1 MKLKLYPLFKLA
13 KKFFYFLNIE
23 QIKRR
28 RISELQKMGPE
39 GTDWVEFGQKPY
51 LPLCIPFT
59 LDSLLSAL
67 SLVQNHTMVD
77 HFRVM
82 VAESRFQNTVRIQC
96 FSKKCSTSFLF
107 VRQQLAQV
115 QWVHESADLWDI
127 TFCTETKDPNSL
139 CNCCVNSVGHFF

>member
-23 QIKRR
+23 QIKRW

-67 SLVQNHTMVD
+67 SLFQRYVQNHTMTGPS
-77 HFRVM
+77 
-82 VAESRFQNTVRIQC
+82 EGLKI
-96 FSKKCSTSFLF
+96 
-107 VRQQLAQV
+107 
-115 QWVHESADLWDI
+115 WV
-127 TFCTETKDPNSL
+127 CQ
-139 CNCCVNSVGHFF
+139 